1 MHTYAPLAFR
11 HISSPSSFFLS
22 LSSFYKSIENWQPM
36 FIYVCMYMY
45 IYIESFKFENERNKK
60 KETMINKERGGNFFF
75 VRLRINRDEVVSG
88 YGVCSFR
95 EAFNPI

>member
-1 MHTYAPLAFR
+1 MY
-11 HISSPSSFFLS
+11 
-22 LSSFYKSIENWQPM
+22 
-36 FIYVCMYMY
+36 IYICMYMY